1 MSKMRVVQ
9 VTHPKGPLELV
20 EREIPEPGV
29 GSVCIKVEAC
39 GVCHSD
45 SFTKE
50 GTWPGIQYPR
60 VPGHEIAGIIDAS
73 GDWRRWMDTRPTGRS
88 RLARRTLR
96 VLRFLPSR

>member
-9 VTHPKGPLELV
+9 VTRAKGALELV

-50 GTWPGIQYPR
+50 GTGRESSTRGCLDMRSP
-60 VPGHEIAGIIDAS
+60 ES
-73 GDWRRWMDTRPTGRS
+73 SMRW
-88 RLARRTLR
+88 
-96 VLRFLPSR
+96 V